1 MNETSRDGL
10 SALSDSH
17 IIAEFSHQDSLLQAY
32 RQQFLVAETFTAAVA
47 ATTVFSNPTI
57 ALALTLLGIVILVG
71 WILVTRS
78 RARVL
83 YYWDKKLRVLRGFR
97 EVFDRRE
104 LEPSATMWARFW
116 LGGDPIGVF
125 QLAFGVFWAFLMFV
139 ALGGGALVLS
149 GQLADLGVHRRP
161 GSQEVTCRMKWT
173 GWDLNPRPL
182 PCQDSDLPADL
193 PARDARYP
201 GPSIKVSLRVAAG
214 SFSS

>member
-1 MNETSRDGL
+1 MEKNTLAEGTRTVDETAPDGL
-10 SALSDSH
+10 STLSNRD

-57 ALALTLLGIVILVG
+57 ALALAFLGIVILVG

-83 YYWDKKLRVLRGFR
+83 YYWDGKLRLLAGFR
-97 EVFDRRE
+97 EVFDRRD
-104 LEPSATMWARFW
+104 LEPLATMWARFW

-139 ALGGGALVLS
+139 ALDAVL
-149 GQLADLGVHRRP
+149 
-161 GSQEVTCRMKWT
+161 
-173 GWDLNPRPL
+173 
-182 PCQDSDLPADL
+182 
-193 PARDARYP
+193 
-201 GPSIKVSLRVAAG
+201 
-214 SFSS
+214 